1 VIVPGSTGYRLP
13 TEAQWEF
20 AARGGHGSP
29 GNFTFEKAFPPRVRQ
44 IRWANLAGGG
54 FLDKI
59 PVCVILYIV
68 ERQKNAPAFRST
80 INAIA
85 LCAVGTEKAVSN
97 ELKKLDLAVV
107 ESGFGR
113 VRFRADTE
121 GLYRSLIGLRAAD
134 RVLLEMCQ
142 FHAVDFD
149 ALFGEVLAVP
159 WERFVPAQLGIKVA
173 KVRSNRS
180 RLRAETSIQ
189 AIVHKAMA
197 QRLCRAYSLA
207 RLPETDRAAE
217 LRVYVEK
224 DTVSLLLDLS
234 GAPLFKRGYRA
245 KGGIAPLRET
255 TAAALLLLSNWR
267 RKYPLYDP
275 FCGSGTIIAE
285 ALMYAWDM
293 APGLGRDFAISQ
305 LLIADGKAEEKVRG
319 EFRAKINAE
328 RRIRVSGSDADAES
342 VRLAMSNLGSARE
355 IAGGGIPEHAVPE
368 IRRVPMGQAQPP
380 FDGDPAGFI
389 VTNPPYGKRLGDQAA
404 AQRTYAEMA
413 VLAKHFPGWKLA
425 VICDHPGF
433 ESFFGKKAD
442 SCREISNGPDPA
454 YFFQYERL

>member
-1 VIVPGSTGYRLP
+1 MCYTVT
-13 TEAQWEF
+13 
-20 AARGGHGSP
+20 
-29 GNFTFEKAFPPRVRQ
+29 
-44 IRWANLAGGG
+44 
-54 FLDKI
+54 
-59 PVCVILYIV
+59 V
-68 ERQKNAPAFRST
+68 ERPKNGLAFSNT

-85 LCAVGTEKAVSN
+85 LCAVGTEKVVSN

-113 VRFRADTE
+113 VRFRADME
-121 GLYRSLIGLRAAD
+121 GLYRSLMGLRAAD
-134 RVLLEMCQ
+134 RVLLETCQ

-149 ALFGEVLAVP
+149 ALFNEVLAVP
-159 WERFVPAQLGIKVA
+159 WERLVPAHLGIKVA

-189 AIVHKAMA
+189 AMVHKAMA

-207 RLPETDRAAE
+207 RLPETDTAAE
-217 LRVYVEK
+217 VRVYVEK

-234 GAPLFKRGYRA
+234 GPPLFKRGYRI

-305 LLIADGKAEEKVRG
+305 LLIADGRAEEKVRG

-342 VRLAMSNLGSARE
+342 VKLAMSNLGSARE
-355 IAGGGIPEHAVPE
+355 IAGGVIPEHAIPE
-368 IRRVPMGQAQPP
+368 IQRIPMSQAQPP
-380 FDGDPAGFI
+380 FDGDPDDDPVGFI

-413 VLAKHFPGWKLA
+413 VLTKHFPGWKLA

-433 ESFFGKKAD
+433 ESFFGRKAD

-454 YFFQYERL
+454 YFFQYGRL